1 MGYVDKW
8 DWARGWEIRENN
20 CRSCPAD
27 APEGS
32 LPDECHTHHQSPI
45 DLQRN
50 RGLTDHEMETEC
62 IDWHWMKYE
71 DSSCTWQDLI
81 DADAITVERHAL
93 RVTQPVDDELGRAGN
108 LRLDCPGPPRS
119 FGRIDFSKGFADW
132 WFLSHID
139 FHVPSEH
146 TQDGK
151 RYSAEAQMYHFYSE
165 ESGNAAGNE
174 NEVRLRLSITFSTV
188 YQNRMLNCLRTKSWI
203 DSFFGACRLFR
214 PFLLCSW
221 RQSPYL
227 WKPMKMLH
235 RMII

>member
-1 MGYVDKW
+1 MVRKKNIFQLGYVDKW
-8 DWARGWEIRENN
+8 DWARGWEIRDNS

-27 APEGS
+27 EAEGS
-32 LPDECHTHHQSPI
+32 LPDECHSHHQSPI

-50 RGLTDHEMETEC
+50 RGLTGSEMETEC

-93 RVTQPVDDELGRAGN
+93 RVTQPVDDELGRMGN
-108 LRLDCPGPPRS
+108 LRLDCPGPPRR

-174 NEVRLRLSITFSTV
+174 NEVR
-188 YQNRMLNCLRTKSWI
+188 
-203 DSFFGACRLFR
+203 
-214 PFLLCSW
+214 
-221 RQSPYL
+221 
-227 WKPMKMLH
+227 
-235 RMII
+235 